1 MAVLP
6 SSGALSILDIANVM
20 GGDVPHGLNE
30 YYRFGPYTPGLRNI
44 TVRDPTSG
52 EYYTI
57 GSYAFVDI
65 GSSSTSV
72 YWGGSAVATGLPV
85 GTSSYSSGI
94 YTYYRASFQQQT
106 GGGYVPFEYWYGIY
120 RTYTDTVN
128 INTGVPN
135 IGATTISLS
144 NFYGAEKP

>member
-6 SSGALSILDIANVM
+6 SSGALSINDIAGVM
-20 GGDVPHGLNE
+20 GGTAPHSLSE
-30 YYRFGPYTPGLRNI
+30 YYRGGGLTPSTRTV
-44 TVRDPTSG
+44 TVREPTSG

-57 GSYAFVDI
+57 GSDSFVDI

-94 YTYYRASFQQQT
+94 YTYYRASYQQQT
-106 GGGYVPFEYWYGIY
+106 GGGYLPVEYWYGIY
-120 RTYTDTVN
+120 RTSQSTVS
-128 INTGVPN
+128 INTGVPSS
-135 IGATTISLS
+135 GAVSIS
-144 NFYGAEKP
+144 NFYGAENP